1 MRPNRWI
8 GLLAL
13 TSLIALAVMVS
24 ACAPSVPNVVG
35 MPADQAVQKLQQAGY
50 KLGSTRPI
58 FTSGAP
64 VNTVFAQ
71 DPVASTQLRRGQT
84 VNLTVVQPLGSL
96 TVPNLVGQTQPA
108 AESAL
113 STLSLTPAPVQDYS
127 PSVAAGLV
135 VSQVPPAG
143 ALVNPG
149 DEVAF
154 VISKGPAPA
163 KVAVPKVTGMKQA
176 DAEAAIK
183 KAGLVPQAVT
193 AFSDTVASGVVAS
206 QDPASG
212 ASVSPGSKVG
222 ITVSQGKGTSPI
234 KVPNV
239 VGRSQADAESA
250 IRSAGLVPAIYTQV
264 SATVPKGVVAAQSP
278 PAGSTTAK
286 GGVVGVF
293 VSIGA
298 DTSISV
304 PNIKGMTAEEAS
316 KSISA
321 AGLVPGPVE
330 QPSAD
335 VPKGS
340 VIDQLP
346 AAGSKVAAGSQV
358 LYAVSSGVPT
368 E

>member
-1 MRPNRWI
+1 MRRNRWI

-13 TSLIALAVMVS
+13 VSLIALAAVLS
-24 ACAPSVPNVVG
+24 GCAPSVPNVVG
-35 MPADQAVQKLQQAGY
+35 MPADQAVQKLQEAGY

-64 VNTVFAQ
+64 ANTVFAQ
-71 DPVASTQLRRGQT
+71 DPVASSQLRRGGT
-84 VNLTVVQPLGSL
+84 VNLTIATPLGSL
-96 TVPNLVGQTQPA
+96 TVPDLVGQTQKA

-113 STLSLTPAPVQDYS
+113 ATLSLTPGPVEDYS

-135 VSQVPPAG
+135 VSQIPIAG
-143 ALVNPG
+143 AKVNPG
-149 DEVAF
+149 DEIVF
-154 VISKGPAPA
+154 VVSKGPAPT
-163 KVAVPKVTGMKQA
+163 KVSVPKVTGMKQA

-222 ITVSQGKGTSPI
+222 ITVSQGKGTSPV

-239 VGRSQADAESA
+239 VGRSQADAESV
-250 IRSAGLVPAIYTQV
+250 IRAAGLVPNIYTQV
-264 SATVPKGVVAAQSP
+264 SATVPKGTVAAQSP
-278 PAGSTTAK
+278 PAGSATAK
-286 GGVVGVF
+286 GGVVGIF
-293 VSIGA
+293 VSTGP
-298 DTSISV
+298 DTAVSV
-304 PNIKGMTAEEAS
+304 PNIKGMTAEDAA
-316 KSISA
+316 KAISA
-321 AGLVPGPVE
+321 AGLVPEPAD

-346 AAGSKVAAGSQV
+346 AAGSRVAAGSQV
-358 LYAVSSGVPT
+358 LYAVSTGVPT
-368 E
+368 D